1 MKTEILNRLLRDR
14 KAKRQ
19 FALLTHLASGAQALV
34 YAAGDEPHGDLAID
48 DAMRQAAMTAILDDR
63 SAMHDS
69 AGGDVF
75 VQVYNPPL
83 RMIIVGAVHIA
94 QPLAR
99 MTVVAG
105 YDVTI
110 VDPRGSFASDER
122 FPGVDLVNEWP
133 DEAIPGLDPD
143 RRTAIVTLTH
153 DPKID
158 DPALHA
164 VLRSDVF
171 YIGAL
176 GSRKTHAARVERLT
190 EAGFTAAEIDRIHGP
205 IGLAL
210 GAVSPAEIA
219 ISILAQLTQELHR
232 KETAEAA

>member
-1 MKTEILNRLLRDR
+1 MKTEILNRLLQDR

-19 FALLTHLASGAQALV
+19 FAMLTHLDSGTQALV
-34 YAAGDEPHGDLAID
+34 YTDGEIHGDLAVD
-48 DAMRQAAMTAILDDR
+48 DNMHVAALNAIQDDR
-63 SAMHDS
+63 STTYEGS
-69 AGGDVF
+69 NGEVF
-75 VQVYNPPL
+75 MQIYNPPL
-83 RMIIVGAVHIA
+83 RMIIVGAVHIS

-99 MTVVAG
+99 MAAVAG
-105 YDVTI
+105 YDVSI
-110 VDPRGSFASDER
+110 VDPRGSFASGDR
-122 FPGVDLVNEWP
+122 FPGVHLVNEWP

-158 DPALHA
+158 DPALAA

-176 GSRKTHAARVERLT
+176 GSRRTHAARVARLT
-190 EAGFTAAEIDRIHGP
+190 EAGFSDDEIGRIHGP

-210 GAVSPAEIA
+210 GAISPAEIA
-219 ISILAQLTQELHR
+219 VSILAQLTQELHR
-232 KETAEAA
+232 KETTEAA